1 MPNRR
6 IRTLQVLD
14 DLRARHADAGI
25 VHRRVW
31 QGDTGPTNELE
42 VWHANGLTYIVRI
55 YRREGVLGRASAI
68 LGWDV
73 YLPASLDNTIATTIG
88 TRQRLRAVLQGAAL
102 DAILTQPTRSN
113 SPRPKSPNVSPE
125 ALAASHGRELLASVQ
140 AAMPDEHELSPSSEW
155 PIVVMNVPADVPADV
170 ADDIIESA
178 EDAHEVR
185 ITVFRR
191 GDVVDFIMPDDPD
204 GLRHAL
210 LGIASDR
217 IDEAGLPDALV
228 AN

>member
-1 MPNRR
+1 VPTRNR
-6 IRTLQVLD
+6 LQPLI

-25 VHRRVW
+25 VHRCVW
-31 QGDTGPTNELE
+31 QGDTGPTNDLE
-42 VWHANGLTYIVRI
+42 VWHANAITYIVRI
-55 YRREGVLGRASAI
+55 YRRDGPGGHI
-68 LGWDV
+68 LSWEV
-73 YLPASLDNTIATTIG
+73 YVPASLDNLIASTID
-88 TRQRLRAVLQGAAL
+88 VL
-102 DAILTQPTRSN
+102 DALLTQPTRQQVEDS
-113 SPRPKSPNVSPE
+113 
-125 ALAASHGRELLASVQ
+125 
-140 AAMPDEHELSPSSEW
+140 DELSPSSEW